1 MDSRAVIDYIARTT
15 PRQRLLAAELI
26 ILFLGIILLLE
37 YSPAAKASRNARTS
51 ERFGEALLRMGIETQ
66 AGPSR

>member
-1 MDSRAVIDYIARTT
+1 MDIRAVLGYLARTT
-15 PRQRLLAAELI
+15 PRERLLAAELL

-51 ERFGEALLRMGIETQ
+51 ERFGEALQRMGIETQ
-66 AGPSR
+66 AEPSK